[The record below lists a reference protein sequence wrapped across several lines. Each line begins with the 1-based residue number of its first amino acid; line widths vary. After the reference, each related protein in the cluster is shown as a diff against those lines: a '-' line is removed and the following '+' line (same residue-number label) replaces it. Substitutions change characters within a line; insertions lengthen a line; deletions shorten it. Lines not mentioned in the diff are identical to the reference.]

1 MSRKPPPPA
10 TDDAELWSKVAE
22 SVTPLRHRGR
32 RPKSIELPKPESVS
46 KPRRIKAAAAPAIP
60 SPTPPPLPTPGPIAE
75 AKPAFDRRT
84 ARRLKRGDVAVEA
97 RIDLHGS
104 TQAEAH
110 RRLERFLHE
119 AHEDGLRLV
128 LVITGKGF
136 RDGEP
141 GVLRSSVPRWLG
153 ESPNRHRILGYT
165 AAALKDGGEGAL
177 YVRLRRRA

>member
-1 MSRKPPPPA
+1 MSRKPTPPA

-22 SVTPLRHRGR
+22 GVTPLRRRGR
-32 RPKSIELPKPESVS
+32 RPKTVELPKPATAPT
-46 KPRRIKAAAAPAIP
+46 PRRVKAAAPVIP
-60 SPTPPPLPTPGPIAE
+60 TPGPPPLPTPGPIAE

-110 RRLERFLHE
+110 RRLERFLHA

-153 ESPNRHRILGYT
+153 ESPNRHRVLGYT
-165 AAALKDGGEGAL
+165 AASPKDGGEGAL